1 MGDKYCCFLHPKKDH
16 SLKELTDL
24 CPDCGRS
31 YDFPLRQH
39 PKSIREFT
47 VERPAG
53 RGFYAVT
60 YRALAGRF
68 GEPRAVKVIPKAIY
82 ELFGKDFAKE
92 CESHHALAQ
101 NTEHLAQIEDAFD
114 QDVTFGDV
122 TLPCHVAVL
131 RWIDGKTLHELLVE
145 QHTLEA
151 TEVAQ
156 IALDLLTLLDE
167 LQRGGKRH
175 NDLHKK
181 NIVIEFNKN
190 APPRTDRIH
199 TNVKAVAVDFGS
211 IDDASLSGD
220 SRIGDLTNVGLHIR
234 DLTRQIREHPASE
247 SDLNWRL
254 AFALDQTARSLM
266 RDPTSQRLSFADLKS
281 EIATLAIHRAL
292 TPVWRSSLEL
302 KSFSEHY
309 NALTI
314 ESAYV
319 PNLLVLPPQS
329 TWSDEVRTPGP
340 QVISGVRGCGKTMLL
355 KSLDF
360 HARAFRDH
368 KDSSDEV
375 ISRLIKDRFVG
386 LFLACAKLLDQSNRN
401 PGNLHVRLLVGYAL
415 AALRISQHLRDL
427 KPAAVDARFPSY
439 IVQALA
445 ECLAAAPELA
455 GIASE
460 YKLEEF
466 LVRTQLRLGQEDF
479 LSLKASPVN
488 VFPVFARVFE
498 KISPEVFGGAHVLFL
513 LDDVSTRFISEETI
527 SELISALLFSSE
539 KCSFK
544 FTTEEQTLEL
554 VLKSPGKIEQARQ
567 GRDYTVFNLGS
578 EVSRL
583 IRGRG
588 NDGKKF
594 ISEILARR
602 RQFYLHHPGADPL
615 QILGDQRLSDIAT
628 AIGKAFESPEG
639 RKLIYW
645 GLSALTNL
653 CVGDVGEVIRLYE
666 DILKQAKPGE
676 FPVPP
681 DIQHKCFQ
689 HVCTSALHDV
699 NRRNTKFKD
708 HALGF
713 ANAAHKLL
721 RKSLSSEATPKRIRQ
736 YAQVYVSISTGN
748 QQWIFKEIREL
759 IDAGIYTLDAST
771 AAPRTKRAN
780 ADPIQ
785 QFILTYRKLYGL
797 STLIGLAYRDRFEL
811 SGADLETWLRQPDK
825 SEEIFLRNEGGEDQQ
840 ADAEGEQQLET
851 LGLGSIEKAENEK
864 GVQPSPQAKSEPGQ
878 IQMPLWSQP
887 ITADRSRLGFLGAA
901 AGDAL
906 GVVIEEVELSDA
918 PDFDLIIGGLG
929 IEERCE
935 TSLTRLLKKCRNASA
950 VLVRFPLRGRANAI
964 RNLFTKQGIPVST
977 VRSEDPFK
985 WKLPH
990 SAKNVVVDISGL
1002 AKPAIFHFCRH
1013 ILEQRK
1019 IAYIC
1024 HTQAREYYP
1033 TDQDIAPVLKAH
1045 NEDDVA
1051 QLLDGVAGLFT
1062 GEEKPYERIPL
1073 LEERQDDSRPRALVA
1088 FASAKH
1094 ERLLTLIDSR
1104 YYDYVGIGYSSAN
1117 TGRGKISEMAAR
1129 FAVRNFNGAA
1139 CYPVSS
1145 TDLRENLDFLAR
1157 LYFELYHK
1165 SGYNVELGLTGS
1177 KVCGLAAAILA
1188 ARWKVAQA
1196 WYVKPERFSVER
1208 FTTGV
1213 GSTRLYRISTGHDDG
1228 AGTSAQAQR
1237 SKQHD
1242 GIASVTAQS
1251 IEK

>member
-1 MGDKYCCFLHPKKDH
+1 MGDKYCCFLHPKKDQ

-24 CPDCGRS
+24 CPDCGRP
-31 YDFPLRQH
+31 YDFPLHSH
-39 PKSIREFT
+39 PKNIREFNI
-47 VERPAG
+47 ERAAG
-53 RGFYAVT
+53 RGFYGVT
-60 YRALAGRF
+60 YRARTGRF

-92 CESHHALAQ
+92 CESHHALAE
-101 NTEHLAQIEDAFD
+101 NTEHLARIEDAFD
-114 QDVTFGDV
+114 EEVTFGDV

-131 RWIDGKTLHELLVE
+131 RWIEGKTLHELLVE
-145 QHTLEA
+145 QQMLEA
-151 TEVAQ
+151 TVVTQ

-181 NIVIEFNKN
+181 NIVIEYNKN

-199 TNVKAVAVDFGS
+199 ADFKAVAVDFGS

-220 SRIGDLTNVGLHIR
+220 ARIGDLANVGHHIR

-247 SDLNWRL
+247 TDLNWRL
-254 AFALDQTARSLM
+254 ASALDETARSLL
-266 RDPTSQRLSFADLKS
+266 RDPTSQRLSFADLRS
-281 EIATLAIHRAL
+281 EIATLAIHRAR
-292 TPVWRSSLEL
+292 TPVWRSALEL
-302 KSFSEHY
+302 KSLSEHY
-309 NALTI
+309 NAQTI

-319 PNLLVLPPQS
+319 PNLLVLPAHS

-340 QVISGVRGCGKTMLL
+340 QVISGMRGCGKTMLL

-360 HARAFRDH
+360 HARAFRDQ
-368 KDSSDEV
+368 KESADEV
-375 ISRLIKDRFVG
+375 IARLTKERFVG
-386 LFLACAKLLDQSNRN
+386 LFLACAKLLDQSNRS

-415 AALRISQHLRDL
+415 ATLRISQHLRDL
-427 KPAAVDARFPSY
+427 KPEAVDARFPAY
-439 IVQALA
+439 IAQALG
-445 ECLAAAPELA
+445 ECLTPTQGLA
-455 GIASE
+455 DIVSE

-466 LVRTQLRLGQEDF
+466 LVRTQLQLGQEDF

-498 KISPEVFGGAHVLFL
+498 KISAEVFGGAHVLFL

-544 FTTEEQTLEL
+544 FTTEAQTLEL
-554 VLKSPGKIEQARQ
+554 VLKSPGRIEQARQ

-594 ISEILARR
+594 IADILDRR
-602 RQFYLHHPGADPL
+602 SQFYLRKLGASPL
-615 QILGDQRLSDIAT
+615 QVLGDQRLSDIAT
-628 AIGKAFESPEG
+628 AIGKAFETPEG
-639 RKLIYW
+639 RKRIYW

-676 FPVPP
+676 FPVPA

-689 HVCTSALHDV
+689 HICTSALHDV

-721 RKSLSSEATPKRIRQ
+721 RKSLVPSEGKPKRVRQ

-748 QQWIFKEIREL
+748 QEWIFKEIREL
-759 IDAGIYTLDAST
+759 IDAGIYALDSST
-771 AAPRTKRAN
+771 AAPRTKRVN
-780 ADPIQ
+780 ADPMQ

-811 SGADLETWLRQPDK
+811 SGVDLETWLRKPAEA
-825 SEEIFLRNEGGEDQQ
+825 EEVFLRNEGGGDEQ
-840 ADAEGEQQLET
+840 ADAEDETQEET
-851 LGLGSIEKAENEK
+851 LGIGAPETRPESEA
-864 GVQPSPQAKSEPGQ
+864 GTPSRSQAGQ
-878 IQMPLWSQP
+878 IEMQFWSQP
-887 ITADRSRLGFLGAA
+887 TRSSK
-901 AGDAL
+901 AGVGLEEESATEAL
-906 GVVIEEVELSDA
+906 GVVIEELDLSA
-918 PDFDLIIGGLG
+918 VPDVDLMIGGLG

-935 TSLTRLLKKCRNASA
+935 ESLRRLLEKCRSRGA
-950 VLVRFPLRGRANAI
+950 VLVQFPLVGRAHAI
-964 RNLFTKQGIPVST
+964 QAMFDDHRIPTSVVS
-977 VRSEDPFK
+977 SEAALG
-985 WKLPH
+985 WELPP
-990 SAKNVVVDISGL
+990 SVENVVVDISGL
-1002 AKPAIFHFCRH
+1002 AKPAIFHLCRH

-1019 IAYIC
+1019 SLYVC

-1033 TDQDIAPVLKAH
+1033 SDQDIAPVLKAH
-1045 NEDDVA
+1045 SEEDVA
-1051 QLLDGVAGLFT
+1051 QLLEGVADVFK
-1062 GEEKPYERIPL
+1062 GEDKPYKRIAL
-1073 LEERQDDSRPRALVA
+1073 LEERQDDSRPRALIA

-1094 ERLLTLIDSR
+1094 ERLLTLIDAR
-1104 YYDYVGIGYSSAN
+1104 YYDYVGIAFSSAK
-1117 TGRGKISEMAAR
+1117 TGRGRISEIAAR

-1145 TDLRENLDFLAR
+1145 TDLRENVGFLAR
-1157 LYFELYHK
+1157 LYSELYHQ
-1165 SGYNVELGLTGS
+1165 SGYNVEIGLTGS

-1188 ARWKVAQA
+1188 ARWKIAQA
-1196 WYVKPERFSVER
+1196 WYVKPESFSRDR

-1213 GSTRLYRISTGHDDG
+1213 GPSRLYRVSIHDAAD
-1228 AGTSAQAQR
+1228 QANHNPNR
-1237 SKQHD
+1237 KP
-1242 GIASVTAQS
+1242 
-1251 IEK
+1251 